1 MILQVIW
8 NNALE
13 DARLLSLHKQNLNFT
28 HYISEVE
35 LDEKV
40 SPLVLAC
47 YIGKLELVKLCLQN
61 TDIDIDMGTEPNDI
75 TALIAGCMS
84 SNFEIVKLL
93 IESGAEVNKP
103 S

>member
-1 MILQVIW
+1 MILQMIFS
-8 NNALE
+8 NSLD
-13 DARLLSLHKQNLNFT
+13 DARLLNLHKQDLNFS
-28 HYISEVE
+28 HFIAEIE

-40 SPLVLAC
+40 SPLVLAT
-47 YIGKLELVKLCLQN
+47 YLGKIEMVKLCLQN
-61 TDIDIDMGTEPNDI
+61 TAIDIDMGTEPNDI

>member
-1 MILQVIW
+1 M
-8 NNALE
+8 
-13 DARLLSLHKQNLNFT
+13 
-28 HYISEVE
+28 
-35 LDEKV
+35 
-40 SPLVLAC
+40 
-47 YIGKLELVKLCLQN
+47 VKLCLQN
-61 TDIDIDMGTEPNDI
+61 TAIDVDMGTEPNDI